1 MLKKKLGA
9 TVSAL
14 ALVSLVLAGC
24 ENAGQK
30 QTVGTLAGAA
40 GGAVIGSQ
48 IGGGTGKLA
57 AVAVGTLLGGI
68 IGSEIGRQ
76 LDERD
81 RMLHQQA
88 YEQARSAPIGETIT
102 WDNPNNNHSGSVTP
116 VREGTSSSG
125 AYCREFQQ
133 TIYVGGQAEEAYGTA
148 CRQPDGS
155 WKIVS

>member
-9 TVSAL
+9 SVGAL
-14 ALVSLVLAGC
+14 AIASLVLTGC
-24 ENAGQK
+24 ENVGQK

-57 AVAVGTLLGGI
+57 AVAVGTLLGGV

-81 RMLHQQA
+81 KMLHQQA

-102 WDNPNNNHSGSVTP
+102 WDNPNNSHRGSVTP

-125 AYCREFQQ
+125 NYCREFQQ

-155 WKIVS
+155 WKVVS